1 MLNEIRSTSS
11 FPFSICG
18 KYHYLSR
25 LASSWDLCSWSLFIK
40 ERKMILHLSLNFFI
54 ACNAPSSITLASL
67 NTGWQKQDAA
77 EWLES
82 AAPLIPLLIFLHGSS
97 QTEAIWPWNKVGVQV
112 NTTWNNFLPFN
123 DKFSWC
129 SNSFGFP
136 GGSVEKN
143 PPTNA
148 GDTEDMA
155 LILGWGRSP
164 GEGNGNLI
172 QYSCLRN
179 PMDRGTWWV
188 TVHEVAKS
196 LRKLSTHTQFFWN
209 YKLKLGDIISH
220 IHVQEKLVV
229 FTFPYLA
236 KGGDARGT
244 HVQWSWGKI
253 CYNDS
258 RSSFKIIY

>member
-1 MLNEIRSTSS
+1 MLNEIRSNHPSPSLFVANTIISPVWPPAGIYVLEV
-11 FPFSICG
+11 F
-18 KYHYLSR
+18 LSR
-25 LASSWDLCSWSLFIK
+25 R
-40 ERKMILHLSLNFFI
+40 RKWYFT
-54 ACNAPSSITLASL
+54 TLASL

-82 AAPLIPLLIFLHGSS
+82 AAPPFPLLIFLHGSS
-97 QTEAIWPWNKVGVQV
+97 RTEAIWPWSKVGVQV
-112 NTTWNNFLPFN
+112 NITWNNFLPFN

-155 LILGWGRSP
+155 LIPGWGRSP

-179 PMDRGTWWV
+179 PMDRGTWWA

-196 LRKLSTHTQFFWN
+196 LRKLSMHAQFFWN

-253 CYNDS
+253 C
-258 RSSFKIIY
+258 